1 MRHFLLAILYKLDY
15 RDRDFSTMGFNL
27 LEMTLEIN
35 IFSRSKGM
43 KGRTHISIILTREV
57 A

>member
-1 MRHFLLAILYKLDY
+1 MAILYKLDY